1 MHGKPFLLVLT
12 CILLSVLLLTACGQ
26 TPADSSALPGSSTG
40 ESEPEEASGAS
51 EAGETPESASSGE
64 NAEST
69 SAEPQTSSEPSAQ
82 EPQPGSDLSART
94 LDEYLSAERYVTL
107 SEKTKNGDVR
117 YYIGKNGKPGGI
129 VRAYSEL
136 TDHNVYSNAAGGG
149 YKMVLEG
156 DYRFLVEQND
166 WVYLLDTGGSWYRMP
181 ILGGEPELVYTL
193 DADWKYS
200 GFEWGFGLGF
210 YGIYD
215 DVLMV
220 CDVEY
225 AGAPENAP
233 GGGSLRVLAHFL
245 PTGETYEL
253 WQHDSAYLPVFWLLT
268 NRSILYRTAMASEE
282 EQMSDKGY
290 YIYSGA
296 EGKAYSIDLSKLP
309 RSLDEIIL
317 DRDVEAVFPLDGDGS
332 PVIGDF
338 LTEVSLE
345 EAGLPG

>member
-1 MHGKPFLLVLT
+1 MRRKPFLLVLA
-12 CILLSVLLLTACGQ
+12 CALLSVFLLTACGQ
-26 TPADSSALPGSSTG
+26 VPADSSAPPESSAGEASESAAAG
-40 ESEPEEASGAS
+40 ES
-51 EAGETPESASSGE
+51 
-64 NAEST
+64 AEST
-69 SAEPQTSSEPSAQ
+69 SAEPQASSEPSTP
-82 EPQPGSDLSART
+82 EPQPGLSART

-200 GFEWGFGLGF
+200 GFEWGFGGGF

-233 GGGSLRVLAHFL
+233 GGGSLRTLAHFL

-253 WQHDSAYLPVFWLLT
+253 WRHDTVYLPVFWLLS

-317 DRDVEAVFPLDGDGS
+317 DRDVEAVFPLDGDGR

>member
-1 MHGKPFLLVLT
+1 MIKVLLCVFLSL
-12 CILLSVLLLTACGQ
+12 LLLTACGARNGE
-26 TPADSSALPGSSTG
+26 TSSLPSGGTSSAAS
-40 ESEPEEASGAS
+40 EASGPS
-51 EAGETPESASSGE
+51 ESEEAP
-64 NAEST
+64 EST
-69 SAEPQTSSEPSAQ
+69 SAEPQASSEPSTP
-82 EPQPGSDLSART
+82 EPQPGLSTRT

-166 WVYLLDTGGSWYRMP
+166 WVYLLDSGGSWYRMP

-245 PTGETYEL
+245 PTGETYEI

-309 RSLDEIIL
+309 CSLDEIIL
-317 DRDVEAVFPLDGDGS
+317 DRDVEAVFPLDGDGR

-338 LTEVSLE
+338 LTEVSLK